1 MRITLP
7 GIIVIALLTTAC
19 EGGDAGDG
27 GAAATRG
34 ADTAQGP
41 VPAGEVTATLSEWD
55 IELSRD
61 TLAAGEHTFRVVN
74 RGSVAHRFE
83 IEGVGQERATELL
96 QGGAE
101 ATLTVDLAAGEYEVY
116 CPVENRET
124 GDHSAKG
131 MQTRLIVR

>member
-1 MRITLP
+1 M
-7 GIIVIALLTTAC
+7 
-19 EGGDAGDG
+19 
-27 GAAATRG
+27 
-34 ADTAQGP
+34 
-41 VPAGEVTATLSEWD
+41 TATLSEWD

-83 IEGVGQERATELL
+83 IEGVGQERETELL
-96 QGGAE
+96 RGGAE